1 MGAIR
6 VCRHEGTNHRD
17 ALRGLAPA
25 TRLTHDRH
33 DGISPSRRL
42 VAGIIEFPAV
52 FPRRD
57 WSRGQSVFVFDWL
70 IFVLLWSQELV
81 ARTEHTKGHAPFEG

>member
-33 DGISPSRRL
+33 EGISPSRIL

-57 WSRGQSVFVFDWL
+57 ESKPDTSRRDYRVPCSV
-70 IFVLLWSQELV
+70 S
-81 ARTEHTKGHAPFEG
+81 TKGLVQAGDYSQGL